1 MSGKQVQ
8 DGQRSGYWFSKGSQ
22 IGRSDKKGKP
32 RVIIARFL
40 RYTDREAVFSLRA
53 SLDKE
58 SEVGIGP
65 DLPKDVVDMRKP
77 LIPKMLE
84 ARKQGKHAA
93 FSRAEPYKLFIDGK
107 QFN

>member
-1 MSGKQVQ
+1 MQY
-8 DGQRSGYWFSKGSQ
+8 QRTILSFKG
-22 IGRSDKKGKP
+22 
-32 RVIIARFL
+32 F
-40 RYTDREAVFSLRA
+40 
-53 SLDKE
+53 LDKE

-77 LIPKMLE
+77 LIPRMLE
-84 ARKQGKHAA
+84 ARKQEKHAA